1 MIKTVIGDL
10 LTSLVV
16 AREWERGT
24 MEALLATPVTRTEL
38 LLSKVLP
45 YYLLAIIAMLLCLGV
60 AVWIMQV
67 PFRGSVLSL
76 LALTT
81 LFLGCALG
89 LGLFLST
96 LFRNQFNAAQ
106 AALTSAFLPALML
119 SGVLYEIASM
129 QVALQWFTRI
139 IPARYFAN
147 ALQTEFQAGTVGS
160 LLWTDAFFL
169 FLLTVFWL
177 GLTAMKTKRTLD

>member
-1 MIKTVIGDL
+1 
-10 LTSLVV
+10 
-16 AREWERGT
+16 